1 VVVTHGGRLPYRVLT
16 EREYLHAVKAH
27 WEKELARESGV
38 ADEQEKEIKQQI
50 QEVRKELTGDTLAAV
65 LAGLNQQLAALAP
78 MREKRAAM
86 IQKMRE
92 QEIAPIDRYL
102 ATTPAPVLER
112 PAIPKAPGDHRG
124 FITEKDGGNKI
135 VVLDAS
141 YLDKALPP
149 QAAQV
154 ITVWWYYSPEHAGSR
169 FFKERIE
176 QGFPFDELKAMVDH

>member
-1 VVVTHGGRLPYRVLT
+1 ML
-16 EREYLHAVKAH
+16 K
-27 WEKELARESGV
+27 
-38 ADEQEKEIKQQI
+38 
-50 QEVRKELTGDTLAAV
+50 
-65 LAGLNQQLAALAP
+65 GLNQQLAAMAP

-86 IQKMRE
+86 IQKTRE
-92 QEIAPIDRYL
+92 QEITPIDRYL

-135 VVLDAS
+135 VVLDES

-154 ITVWWYYSPEHAGSR
+154 ITVWWYYSPEHAGVAVLQAEHREGLPLRQAEGDGGPLKTGLLNIRYSR
-169 FFKERIE
+169 ARSPASKTSIPIVHMRDTIRPS
-176 QGFPFDELKAMVDH
+176 QPR